1 MSIPSRRVAL
11 QRFGAMIVA
20 AGAAGLMTKGPRA
33 EAQTGRVIEIEAR
46 RFRYTPNEIVVK
58 RGEVVTLALRALDF
72 AHGFNLPDLNL
83 RADLIP
89 GQVVSVR
96 IQPMQSGRF
105 AFLCDNFCGEHH
117 EEMSGTL
124 IVET

>member
-1 MSIPSRRVAL
+1 MSVLSRRTAL
-11 QRFGAMIVA
+11 KRFGVIIVA
-20 AGAAGLMTKGPRA
+20 AGAAGLAARAPRA
-33 EAQTGRVIEIEAR
+33 QEQAGRIIEIEAQ

-58 RGEVVTLALRALDF
+58 RGEIITLALRALDF
-72 AHGFNLPDLNL
+72 HHGFSLPDLNI

-89 GQVVSVR
+89 GQVVPVR

-117 EEMSGTL
+117 EEMSGIL

>member
-1 MSIPSRRVAL
+1 MNILSRRAAL
-11 QRFGAMIVA
+11 KRFGAVIIA

-33 EAQTGRVIEIEAR
+33 QEQAGRVIEIEAR

-83 RADLIP
+83 RADLVP

-117 EEMSGTL
+117 EEMSGSL